1 MGSTESASS
10 TPQCSEELTSG
21 AARLR
26 VDVHGPRPVAHVL
39 DEMTFLNY
47 RLADV
52 KVESPVQRVRP
63 DVVWRQDET
72 RKGVAFKDGTLT
84 LTGEWFQG
92 ELQKVLVSM
101 LALRMEAAGLHPFH
115 SSAVRYKDRTILF
128 IGGESNHGKSMS
140 QIEGCRRGGLVV
152 STETTVTDDKGVVV
166 AGSKAVFLRLRAK
179 GTERADK
186 VNQDEGVAKF
196 FESTPE
202 FVIYDQPSN
211 VDLVILPSIDG
222 NFDTAVKEM
231 APFERNYQ
239 TFHSLM
245 NYLGLHELLA
255 PGIPMPLIDT
265 DEARA
270 RRAEFC
276 ERFSQR
282 RYYLIRAKTPQL
294 LFDELEK
301 VL

>member
-1 MGSTESASS
+1 MADLR
-10 TPQCSEELTSG
+10 CSEELTSG

-26 VDVHGPRPVAHVL
+26 VDVYGATPVAHVL

-52 KVESPVQRVRP
+52 QVESKVQRAKP
-63 DVVWRQDET
+63 DVVWRQDEA
-72 RKGVAFKDGTLT
+72 KKSIEFKDGTLT
-84 LTGEWFQG
+84 LRGEWFQG
-92 ELQKVLVSM
+92 ELQKVLVSA
-101 LALRMEAAGLHPFH
+101 LALRMEAEGLHPFH
-115 SSAVRYKDRTILF
+115 SSAVRYKDKTILF

-152 STETTVTDDKGVVV
+152 STETTVTDDGGVVV

-196 FESTPE
+196 FDETPE
-202 FVIYDQPSN
+202 FVIYDKPAD

-222 NFDTAVKEM
+222 NFDTALKEM

-245 NYLGLHELLA
+245 NYHGLHELLA
-255 PGIPMPLIDT
+255 PGVPMPVLDT
-265 DEARA
+265 DAARA
-270 RRAEFC
+270 KRADFC
-276 ERFSQR
+276 ERFAAR
-282 RYYLIRAKTPQL
+282 PYYLIRAKTPQI
-294 LFDELEK
+294 LFDEVEK

>member
-1 MGSTESASS
+1 MSELR
-10 TPQCSEELTSG
+10 CSEELTSG

-26 VDVHGPRPVAHVL
+26 VDVYGPKPVAHVL

-52 KVESPVQRVRP
+52 KVEPAGKRARP
-63 DVVWRQDET
+63 DVVWRQDES
-72 RKGVAFKDGTLT
+72 RKSIALADGALT
-84 LTGEWFQG
+84 LGGEWFQG
-92 ELQKVLVSM
+92 ELQKILVSM
-101 LALRMEAAGLHPFH
+101 LALKMEEAGLHPFH
-115 SSAVRYKDRTILF
+115 SSAVRYKDKTILF

-152 STETTVTDDKGVVV
+152 STETTVTDEQGVVV
-166 AGSKAVFLRLRAK
+166 MGSKAVFLRLRAK

-196 FESTPE
+196 FDETPE
-202 FVIYDQPSN
+202 FVIYDKPSN

-222 NFDTAVKEM
+222 NFDTALKEM

-245 NYLGLHELLA
+245 NYHGLHELLA
-255 PGIPMPLIDT
+255 TGLPMPIIDT
-265 DEARA
+265 DQARA
-270 RRAEFC
+270 RRADFC
-276 ERFSQR
+276 SRFAQR
-282 RYYLIRAKTPQL
+282 PYYLIRAKTPQL
-294 LFDELEK
+294 LFEEVEK